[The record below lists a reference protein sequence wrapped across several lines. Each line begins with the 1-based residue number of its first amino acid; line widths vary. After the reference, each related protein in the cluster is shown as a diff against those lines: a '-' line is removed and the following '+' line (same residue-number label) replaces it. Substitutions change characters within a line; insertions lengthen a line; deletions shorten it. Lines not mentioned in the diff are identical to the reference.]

1 MADQSPPPP
10 SPLDIIE
17 HHESKG
23 KNVPNYRYDKGH
35 TASGYWQITDTTWHG
50 SAPKAGVDIEKY
62 PTAMSAP
69 REVQKTVAQTLF
81 NEHGYAPWAPFNA
94 NLAKAVGWTGPMHE
108 SAGGAGGAGQAVG
121 RRMPGRFGGMGPLVP
136 GGDDAPAPAAA
147 SGLHRAMTTP
157 EPPGV
162 PVQVAATAANAAAPQ
177 PVTAP
182 APQLP
187 PVAPIQTPP
196 LHTAYRDALS
206 AILSGRRRPLGSMF
220 G

>member
-1 MADQSPPPP
+1 MAEQAPAP

-23 KNVPNYRYDKGH
+23 KNVQNFRYDEGH
-35 TASGYWQITDTTWHG
+35 TAQGYWQITNTTWRET
-50 SAPKAGVDIEKY
+50 APKAGIDLTKY

-69 REVQKTVAQTLF
+69 REVQKTVAQKLYDD
-81 NEHGYAPWAPFNA
+81 HGYAPWAPFNPS
-94 NLAKAVGWTGPMHE
+94 LAKAVGWTGPMHQE
-108 SAGGAGGAGQAVG
+108 GAGGAGQAAG

-136 GGDDAPAPAAA
+136 GSDDAPAPAAA
-147 SGLHRAMTTP
+147 SGLRRAMTAP

-162 PVQVAATAANAAAPQ
+162 PIQVASAAVPAAAP
-177 PVTAP
+177 PPMAAP
-182 APQLP
+182 APLQPIPQIQP
-187 PVAPIQTPP
+187 PNIQS
-196 LHTAYRDALS
+196 AYRDALA